1 MRVARLLHI
10 WESSRTCPER
20 RKLSKYYCR
29 PQGVPRDQ
37 ISGRPDTLSSVYKQ
51 PKELTTSL
59 CCLNFSKIWLVLLL
73 IRCLNFVMS
82 ITLKSFK
89 KQFPCQIKLGIH
101 REFMKNKPRMHII
114 IAFSSKLGGSAEWQQ
129 INLWSL
135 KKVLLSS
142 KKLN

>member
-1 MRVARLLHI
+1 MREKNQSLFYAFHF
-10 WESSRTCPER
+10 
-20 RKLSKYYCR
+20 LSIVIHSVLFVSNTNTVMGSY
-29 PQGVPRDQ
+29 
-37 ISGRPDTLSSVYKQ
+37 TLSSVYKQ

-89 KQFPCQIKLGIH
+89 KQFSCQIKLGIH
-101 REFMKNKPRMHII
+101 REFMKNKTRMHII

-129 INLWSL
+129 RNLWFL
-135 KKVLLSS
+135 KKILLSS